1 MDTARFDLEPRPVYK
16 FETVAGAFTLIYR
29 RGQWHAMRRG
39 ESLGASA
46 TPEGAAESLAQGL
59 FFKNDSAPQFPGISA
74 ALADWQI
81 AQRVQIQSHGTYL
94 R

>member
-46 TPEGAAESLAQGL
+46 TPEQQDEDGDDAEP
-59 FFKNDSAPQFPGISA
+59 DE
-74 ALADWQI
+74 I
-81 AQRVQIQSHGTYL
+81 AW
-94 R
+94 